1 MLFGKEFLE
10 VGVYVSTT
18 VLSQSLLR
26 IKRMNES
33 TKYIFLPSIASVT
46 TEAPDIFFTNN
57 MITLNMTL
65 NFVNS
70 WKIAMM
76 ILKRRQSQQN
86 TG

>member
-33 TKYIFLPSIASVT
+33 TKNIFLPSIASVT
-46 TEAPDIFFTNN
+46 TEAPEFFLRT
-57 MITLNMTL
+57 T
-65 NFVNS
+65 
-70 WKIAMM
+70 
-76 ILKRRQSQQN
+76 
-86 TG
+86 

>member
-33 TKYIFLPSIASVT
+33 AKNIFLPSIASVT
-46 TEAPDIFFTNN
+46 TEAPEF
-57 MITLNMTL
+57 LNMTL

>member
-1 MLFGKEFLE
+1 MLLEKKFLE

-18 VLSQSLLR
+18 VLSHSLLR

-33 TKYIFLPSIASVT
+33 TKNIFLPSIASVT
-46 TEAPDIFFTNN
+46 TEVPEIPFTDNI
-57 MITLNMTL
+57 ITLNMNL